1 MAYKKV
7 FLLIFLSSFLIMIS
21 ALTISETLEKEK
33 IIISEFFFN
42 DSYFVNMSY
51 SNNSVSELSFINILI
66 IKLKDIQQFLLIL
79 ELIVQ

>member
-1 MAYKKV
+1 
-7 FLLIFLSSFLIMIS
+7 MIS